1 MRLGWVVEAKR
12 IYFSDVEIMQYYF
25 WDPQPR
31 EDRRLLLYQ
40 AIEFRMVIRARGL
53 HFFLITLVSL
63 DFVYGNAGPS
73 ETTNVIVGE
82 PIGLTKVAIGRE
94 DLEIDFRSL
103 ASGGEAQVT
112 ATYQLVN
119 ASATETLQLAFAFG
133 SDASHSHT
141 IEMDGVAVT
150 GKWADSDRDL
160 PSTWWPPKTT
170 PPLRGDSR
178 PLRFGGW
185 SSIRPLVFDLTIP
198 AGTSVLTVSYAE
210 HVKII
215 YARPAMYRQF
225 AYILAPAKSWSSFQD
240 LNLSIRV
247 PKGWEMATNLNLK
260 KSLDTFSGRFE
271 SIPVDAIEF
280 TLRPPIDT
288 RLFVIQ
294 RYRSYAILALF
305 MLVIVGSWRR
315 GRKKILASRDQPAG
329 RSHDQPSLAHH
340 AKNIVVQAIVAAF
353 VIAFSSYWVS
363 LGLGVLFPMSSSEE
377 SIRRELGL
385 SDGYTQIFIFF
396 GIVLLTFMTLVIV
409 FVQGFIQF
417 YIAKRAASATA
428 GNVGT

>member
-160 PSTWWPPKTT
+160 PSKWWPPKTT

-247 PKGWEMATNLNLK
+247 PEGWEMATNLNLK

>member
-1 MRLGWVVEAKR
+1 MIHNLARTVVS
-12 IYFSDVEIMQYYF
+12 FF
-25 WDPQPR
+25 
-31 EDRRLLLYQ
+31 YQ

-53 HFFLITLVSL
+53 HFFLIILVSL

-82 PIGLTKVAIGRE
+82 PIGLTQVAIGRE

-103 ASGGEAQVT
+103 TVGGEARVT

-119 ASATETLQLAFAFG
+119 ASATETLQLAFALG

-141 IEMDGVAVT
+141 IEMDGVAVS
-150 GKWADSDRDL
+150 GKLADSDRDL
-160 PSTWWPPKTT
+160 PSAWWPPKTT

-185 SSIRPLVFDLTIP
+185 SSIRPLLFDLTIP
-198 AGTSVLTVSYAE
+198 TGTSVLTVSYTE
-210 HVKII
+210 KVKII
-215 YARPAMYRQF
+215 FARPAMFRQF
-225 AYILAPAKSWSSFQD
+225 AYILAPAKSWSSFKD

-247 PKGWEMATNLNLK
+247 PDGWEMATNLNLK
-260 KSLDTFSGRFE
+260 KSLNTFSGRFE

-294 RYRSYAILALF
+294 RYRSYAMLALF
-305 MLVIVGSWRR
+305 ILVIVGSWRS
-315 GRKKILASRDQPAG
+315 GRKKILASRDQALG
-329 RSHDQPSLAHH
+329 RSHYQPSLAHH
-340 AKNIVVQAIVAAF
+340 AKNIVLHAI
-353 VIAFSSYWVS
+353 IASCIIGFSCYWVS

-377 SIRRELGL
+377 SIRRQLGL
-385 SDGYTQIFIFF
+385 SDGYTQIFIFI

-428 GNVGT
+428 GNAGN